1 MHHLI
6 PNYFSFSIS
15 HEKKTVFVA
24 FFLFSIIIS
33 KSKMWKGVKQLVRY
47 KSIIL
52 MIFGIIIAAMSLQSI
67 NVEARACN
75 GGSYWDA
82 KTEECTPFAGTD
94 KNKNQLK
101 EEFTKMGN
109 GSDLG
114 TSWAHKAGRLM
125 IIFSV
130 GVSYAV
136 QVVSMIT
143 IVYSSYLYTTSDGDL
158 RKVSQAKA
166 YIMYAFGGM
175 FIASFALVISKMLGS
190 AL

>member
-1 MHHLI
+1 M
-6 PNYFSFSIS
+6 
-15 HEKKTVFVA
+15 E
-24 FFLFSIIIS
+24 
-33 KSKMWKGVKQLVRY
+33 QLVRY
-47 KSIIL
+47 KYVFFV
-52 MIFGIIIAAMSLQSI
+52 MIGMLLIIINAKSLI
-67 NVEARACN
+67 VDARACN

-82 KTEECTPFAGTD
+82 KTEECTPFNKGGDKD
-94 KNKNQLK
+94 KNMLK
-101 EEFTKMGN
+101 DEFTKMSN

-114 TSWAHKAGRLM
+114 TSWAHKFGRLM

-143 IVYSSYLYTTSDGDL
+143 IVYSAYLYTTSDGDL
-158 RKVSQAKA
+158 RKVTQAKA

-175 FIASFALVISKMLGS
+175 FVASFALVISKMLGG